1 MVAVCSRKG
10 KFCVNI
16 SVIFLFNLFLL
27 VAYIVQRAILSVSC
41 SHALDDV
48 SRYGKF
54 WNVLCPGSRASP
66 RLRPRPQATLN
77 RRTWGLASDGRSPSA
92 LRKFVFSL
100 FKSSCGSMSFI
111 FISFACNS
119 YHNFVRMLF
128 LTLNLICTGQ
138 II

>member
-16 SVIFLFNLFLL
+16 SVIFLFNLFLR

-66 RLRPRPQATLN
+66 RLRPRPQATHLGPRL
-77 RRTWGLASDGRSPSA
+77 RRTQSICAPQICIF
-92 LRKFVFSL
+92 FV
-100 FKSSCGSMSFI
+100 
-111 FISFACNS
+111 
-119 YHNFVRMLF
+119 
-128 LTLNLICTGQ
+128 
-138 II
+138 